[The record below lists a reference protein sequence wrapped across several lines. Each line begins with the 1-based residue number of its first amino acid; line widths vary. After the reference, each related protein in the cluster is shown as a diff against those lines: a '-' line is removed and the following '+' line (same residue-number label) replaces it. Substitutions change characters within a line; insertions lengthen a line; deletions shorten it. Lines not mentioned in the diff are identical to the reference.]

1 MPSALPYPTVVT
13 AVQADNGAAANGSSK
28 RGAVAS
34 ATAADAAAAAA
45 TPNWSAGA
53 TQIGPGLFLVPSAV
67 PGARAWGDTFP
78 GVSSQGSMLPRS
90 APACFRCG
98 PWRARVS

>member
-1 MPSALPYPTVVT
+1 MHLDRQDGGSKPSPSV
-13 AVQADNGAAANGSSK
+13 VQADNGAAANGSSK
-28 RGAVAS
+28 RVTVAN

-67 PGARAWGDTFP
+67 PGARALVIGFL
-78 GVSSQGSMLPRS
+78 G
-90 APACFRCG
+90 
-98 PWRARVS
+98 